1 VNVEIV
7 TFGCRLN
14 AYESEAIRRR
24 AEEAQLRDAVV
35 VNTCAVTSEAVR
47 QSRQAIRRLRRA
59 RPGARIIVTGCAAQT
74 EPATYAAMPEVDQV
88 LGNGEKLKAESYAG
102 PVLERVRVNDIMS
115 LRETAPQ
122 MVDHFEG
129 RARAFLQV
137 QNGCDHRCT
146 FCIIPYG
153 RGPSR
158 SVGMGEVVAEA
169 RRLSEA
175 GFAEI
180 VLTGVDLTSYGA
192 DLPHGGGPGGPSLGT
207 LVRKLLKRVP
217 EIKRLRLSSIDSI
230 EADETLMAAIAEE
243 DRLMPHFHLSV
254 QSGDDMILKR
264 MKRRHARADTIAFC
278 DAVRRL
284 RPDAAFGADLIAG
297 FPTESEAMFQNTL
310 ALVDEA
316 GLSALHVFPFSPR
329 QGAPAARMPPLAPG
343 TVRERAARLRAK
355 GDEAMAR
362 RLAAMVGQSREILME
377 YSGQGYTACF
387 APVRPEG
394 TAVPG
399 TLVRVLL
406 TGVEQGR
413 LTGRLAA

>member
-1 VNVEIV
+1 
-7 TFGCRLN
+7 
-14 AYESEAIRRR
+14 
-24 AEEAQLRDAVV
+24 
-35 VNTCAVTSEAVR
+35 
-47 QSRQAIRRLRRA
+47 
-59 RPGARIIVTGCAAQT
+59 
-74 EPATYAAMPEVDQV
+74 
-88 LGNGEKLKAESYAG
+88 
-102 PVLERVRVNDIMS
+102 
-115 LRETAPQ
+115 
-122 MVDHFEG
+122 
-129 RARAFLQV
+129 
-137 QNGCDHRCT
+137 
-146 FCIIPYG
+146 
-153 RGPSR
+153 
-158 SVGMGEVVAEA
+158 
-169 RRLSEA
+169 
-175 GFAEI
+175 
-180 VLTGVDLTSYGA
+180 
-192 DLPHGGGPGGPSLGT
+192 
-207 LVRKLLKRVP
+207 
-217 EIKRLRLSSIDSI
+217 
-230 EADETLMAAIAEE
+230 
-243 DRLMPHFHLSV
+243 
-254 QSGDDMILKR
+254 MILKR

-284 RPDAAFGADLIAG
+284 RPDATFGADLIAG